1 MRWHLQP
8 DGKILVGGRYLN
20 ADGSQSFSLTRLNAD
35 GSFDPGFT
43 GAGTNGVSS
52 DSVVNAIALQ
62 ADGRIV
68 IGGDFLVLNVVSGR
82 GGIGRP
88 GLARLN
94 TDGGVDDGFVPDK
107 PGADT
112 IFSVAVQPDG
122 KVLYASTTFVS
133 FFAPPD
139 RRVAGVFRL
148 NADGSRDSTFP
159 GLGYYDGD
167 FYAVALQPDG
177 KILYGGD
184 GIRSAG
190 VGDVGRLDASGNLD
204 RTFFTDV
211 RARPTYALALQ
222 PADGRIV
229 IGGDFLSV
237 NGTARSSLARLTNDA
252 GGAAAFFTGA
262 VSVGNGFKYL
272 VFPNGTVFG
281 YYSDASFPFIYH
293 DDLGFEYVI
302 NAGNARGGVYLYD
315 FKLGVFFYT
324 DPTIFPYLYNFGTQS
339 FFYYFPDANRP
350 GHYTT
355 NPRVFYNFGNGQ
367 FVFSP

>member
-1 MRWHLQP
+1 M
-8 DGKILVGGRYLN
+8 G
-20 ADGSQSFSLTRLNAD
+20 
-35 GSFDPGFT
+35 
-43 GAGTNGVSS
+43 
-52 DSVVNAIALQ
+52 

-68 IGGDFLVLNVVSGR
+68 LGGDFFVASVVSGH

-94 TDGGVDDGFVPDK
+94 TDGSVDTGFVPDK
-107 PGADT
+107 FDT
-112 IFSVAVQPDG
+112 DIIYSVAMQPADN
-122 KVLYASTTFVS
+122 KVLYASTTFVN
-133 FFAPPD
+133 FGYYPN

-148 NADGSRDSTFP
+148 NADGTEDSAFI

-167 FYAVALQPDG
+167 FYAVTIQPDG
-177 KILYGGD
+177 KIVYGGD
-184 GIRSAG
+184 GIRSNG
-190 VGDVGRLDASGNLD
+190 IGDVGRLLATNGRLD
-204 RTFFTDV
+204 STFFSDV
-211 RARPTYALALQ
+211 RARPTYTLALQ

-229 IGGDFLSV
+229 IGGDFFSV
-237 NGTARSSLARLTNDA
+237 NGVSRTALARLNNDA
-252 GGAAAFFTGA
+252 GGASSFFTGA

-272 VFPNGTVFG
+272 VFPNGTLFG
-281 YYSDASFPFIYH
+281 YYNDTSFPFIYH

-302 NAGNARGGVYLYD
+302 DAANAAHGVYLYD

-324 DPTIFPYLYNFGTQS
+324 DPQIFPYLYNFGTNS
-339 FFYYFPDANRP
+339 FFYYFADTNRP